1 MAKSASPVRIKVE
14 KIKSAAVAPESVFAA
29 LDANRESGELAS
41 AIAEQSPI
49 RYQASRNNS
58 GLLEQI
64 DQARKTVVGQVLKGE
79 SVPAEAK

>member
-1 MAKSASPVRIKVE
+1 MENIN
-14 KIKSAAVAPESVFAA
+14 SAAVAPESVFAV

-49 RYQASRNNS
+49 RYQASRNNP

-64 DQARKTVVGQVLKGE
+64 DQAGKTVVGQFLEGE
-79 SVPAEAK
+79 FVPADAK